1 MKFKIDENL
10 PFEVAQLLRQA
21 GHDAATVFE
30 HNLSGGSDPEIALAC
45 QRENRFLVTMD
56 LGFADLRTYPPEQ
69 YVGIIVLR
77 LKKQDRPHVLEIL
90 SRLTKVLESEPLDHH
105 LWIVEEK
112 RIRIRG

>member
-10 PFEVAQLLRQA
+10 PSEAAQVLRQA

-30 HNLSGGSDPEIALAC
+30 QNLSGGFDPEIALAC
-45 QRENRFLVTMD
+45 RRENRFLVTMD

-77 LKKQDRPHVLEIL
+77 LKKQDKPHVLEIL
-90 SRLTKVLESEPLDHH
+90 GRLTKMLDTESLDQH